1 MIRRAAL
8 VLLALA
14 CCGASAQVP
23 PEEHTLTLLE
33 GKSAVIPLDH
43 RVTRLSVGQPQVAD
57 VMLLGRRE
65 LYLVGKSAGTTNVLL
80 WQEHGRPQVF
90 NLNVE
95 RDVAPLL
102 ARLRLLLPGEGQ
114 IQVSSSGESVVLL
127 GKVSDVIR
135 AEQAVAIAQ
144 AFLTHAPAT
153 PAGVGGT
160 GALPTPSLPPAAPAG
175 GAPGARTVPGVT
187 TPAAWAAP
195 HLINLLTVAQPAQIL
210 LEVKVAEVSRL
221 LMDELG
227 ASIQYRKTNGTWS
240 FGVLSNLLT
249 QGPAEVTF
257 NRALSVTLDGQHSDG
272 LIKILAQPTL
282 MALSGQEAHFLAGGK
297 VLIPTST
304 PNGMGGNM
312 VTLTEQEYGV
322 SLHFLPKALEEG
334 QIWLTVTPEVSELNP
349 QGVNVSSGPGL
360 APTILPSFTTRRAST
375 TVQLK
380 DGEHFIIGG
389 LVRNNVNATL
399 NAMPFLGEIPLLGA
413 LFRSPN
419 FQTDKTE
426 LVFVV
431 TPHLVAASHEQPDLP
446 TDHYREPS
454 MTERVLGGRLEGR
467 P

>member
-1 MIRRAAL
+1 MSRRIT
-8 VLLALA
+8 LALLI
-14 CCGASAQVP
+14 CLSGTASAQMA

-33 GKSAVIPLDH
+33 GKSAVVPLDH
-43 RVTRLSVGQPQVAD
+43 RVSRLSVGQPQVAD
-57 VMLLGRRE
+57 VVLLGSHD

-80 WQEHGRPQVF
+80 WQDHGRLQVF

-102 ARLRLLLPGEGQ
+102 ARLRLLLPDEQ
-114 IQVSSSGESVVLL
+114 KIQVSSSGESVVLA
-127 GKVSDVIR
+127 GIVSDVIR
-135 AEQAVAIAQ
+135 SEQAVAIAQ
-144 AFLTHAPAT
+144 AFLTRLSGPTAT
-153 PAGVGGT
+153 VAMNPG
-160 GALPTPSLPPAAPAG
+160 PTPGLIPVANGNTVAHV
-175 GAPGARTVPGVT
+175 VPGVS

-195 HLINLLTVAQPAQIL
+195 HVINLLTVAEPAQIM

-227 ASIQYRKTNGTWS
+227 ASVQYQKTGGPWS
-240 FGVLSNLLT
+240 FGILSNLLT
-249 QGPAEVTF
+249 QGPAQVTF
-257 NRALSVTLDGQHSDG
+257 NHAIAVSLDGQHSDG
-272 LIKILAQPTL
+272 LIKILAEPTV

-304 PNGMGGNM
+304 PNGMGGSM

-322 SLHFLPKALEEG
+322 SLHFLPKVLEG
-334 QIWLTVTPEVSELNP
+334 GHIWLTVTPEVSELNP

-380 DGEHFIIGG
+380 DGEHFVIGG

-399 NAMPFLGEIPLLGA
+399 NAMPFLGDIPLLGA

-431 TPHLVAASHEQPDLP
+431 TPHLVIPSSTPPELP
-446 TDHYREPS
+446 TDRYREPS
-454 MTERVLGGRLEGR
+454 VMERLLGGHLEGS